1 MKVGDLVVLKH
12 AHRYAERHA
21 MIISTHWHSGVKIVF
36 LDSGERRP
44 ALRSNLEVI
53 SEAR

>member
-1 MKVGDLVVLKH
+1 MKVGDLVVLKKWC
-12 AHRYAERHA
+12 RDTERHA
-21 MIISTHWHSGVKIVF
+21 MIISTYWHSGVKIVF